1 MHVFFDKRR
10 KSFNIMKF
18 QKNLVISSKKINS
31 NLVYNKKYLKINTK
45 ESFQCFYAPVI
56 LIDSIYR
63 KDENYYLKVL
73 LENNNFNDCIG
84 IYSDDKYSDD
94 TNEKIKMNKI
104 KCIDLYLEKTS

>member
-1 MHVFFDKRR
+1 MS
-10 KSFNIMKF
+10 KSW
-18 QKNLVISSKKINS
+18 
-31 NLVYNKKYLKINTK
+31 K
-45 ESFQCFYAPVI
+45 EGFQCFYAPVI

-63 KDENYYLKVL
+63 KDEKYYLKVL